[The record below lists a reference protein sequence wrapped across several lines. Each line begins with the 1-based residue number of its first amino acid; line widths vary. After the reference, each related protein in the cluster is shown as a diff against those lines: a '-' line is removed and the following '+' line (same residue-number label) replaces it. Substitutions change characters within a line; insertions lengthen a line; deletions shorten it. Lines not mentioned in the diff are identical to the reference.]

1 LPEPADLSQLGFD
14 SADLAKMP
22 DLAEIAKM
30 FGWVD
35 VSSLPSPH
43 VDPVLEDLVARAVGV
58 PLNISSTPASKWGQA
73 STNRVLRSLGVSTR
87 RAIVLSGFGDEGSP
101 VVSVVAVPGISGPR
115 LTEVFG
121 PSQER
126 APGYRYRTEIIGG
139 EAARLEHGTL
149 PSASHPGTDE
159 PWLGGWLTVDG
170 CLVSFSGSMLSEE
183 SVNTTI
189 IRLRDALRNQA
200 PRQATP

>member
-1 LPEPADLSQLGFD
+1 
-14 SADLAKMP
+14 MP
-22 DLAEIAKM
+22 DPAEIAKM

-35 VSSLPSPH
+35 VGSLPSPH

-87 RAIVLSGFGDEGSP
+87 RAIILSGFGDEGSP
-101 VVSVVAVPGISGPR
+101 VVSVVAVPGIS
-115 LTEVFG
+115 
-121 PSQER
+121 
-126 APGYRYRTEIIGG
+126 

-149 PSASHPGTDE
+149 PSASHPGTDD

-170 CLVSFSGSMLSEE
+170 YLVSFSGRMLSEE
-183 SVNTTI
+183 SVKTTI